1 MDVFVRF
8 NACKVDQ
15 FRTAHAANC
24 NPKKQTSLGEIS
36 QNRCMLQMTL
46 IIKGKVQRV
55 GFRYSVVDHV
65 ISQKLPIV
73 GHVRNLPDGSVKV
86 LAQGDIEALKELH
99 RFCTTPS
106 HAEVREVTEDLV
118 KIKGAN
124 FSEFTL
130 ISEQA

>member
-1 MDVFVRF
+1 
-8 NACKVDQ
+8 
-15 FRTAHAANC
+15 
-24 NPKKQTSLGEIS
+24 
-36 QNRCMLQMTL
+36 MTL

-99 RFCTTPS
+99 RFCTKGPPR
-106 HAEVREVTEDLV
+106 AEVREVTEDLV
-118 KIKGAN
+118 KIKGAD

-130 ISEQA
+130 ISE